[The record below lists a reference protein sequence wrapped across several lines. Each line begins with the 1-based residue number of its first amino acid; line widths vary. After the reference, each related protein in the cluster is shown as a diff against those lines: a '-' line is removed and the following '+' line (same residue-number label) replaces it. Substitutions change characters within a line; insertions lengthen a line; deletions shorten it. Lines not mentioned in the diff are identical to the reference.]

1 MMTSVR
7 ILGLDLFYLG
17 YLFFTEERLTEIM
30 EFTSGE
36 VISVGEKTE
45 HFLLRG
51 YRQWHCELGVS
62 SALLQTAPD
71 S

>member
-1 MMTSVR
+1 MTSVR

-17 YLFFTEERLTEIM
+17 YLLFPEKRLTEIM
-30 EFTSGE
+30 EFSSEE

-45 HFLLRG
+45 HFFLMG
-51 YRQWHCELGVS
+51 YKQWHCELGVS